1 MSYNLLI
8 GAHVSMNQKN
18 QYLIGALQEA
28 VSYNANCFM
37 IFTGPPL
44 SSLRK
49 PVEDFKIEQFND
61 LVKQYNIDLN
71 NLIIH
76 APYIVNLANYT
87 NLSSFNF
94 SISFLKVEV
103 QRAEKI
109 GIKTIVLHPGSG
121 INGAD
126 NLALNQVAK
135 GLNEILKTSTNVR
148 IALET
153 MAGKG
158 NEVGINFDQLKY
170 IIDQVEVKDKI
181 GVCWDTCH
189 MHDAGYDFKSNLDN
203 IIAEFEQK
211 IGLDKLLV
219 MHINDSKN
227 IIGARKDRHQNI
239 GYGEIGFE
247 TLLNIIYHPKFNNIV
262 KILETPYIDDKTAPY
277 QQEIMMIH
285 HKKFNDFKQS

>member
-18 QYLIGALQEA
+18 EYLIGALQETIN
-28 VSYNANCFM
+28 YNANCFM
-37 IFTGPPL
+37 IFIGPPL
-44 SSLRK
+44 SSIRK
-49 PVEDFKIEQFND
+49 PVENFNIEQFNT
-61 LVKQYNIDLN
+61 LAKQSNISLN

-94 SISFLKVEV
+94 SVQFLKTEV
-103 QRAEKI
+103 KRAEKI
-109 GIKTIVLHPGSG
+109 GINTIVLHPGSA
-121 INGAD
+121 INGTD
-126 NLALNQVAK
+126 NLALQQVAK
-135 GLNEILKTSTNVR
+135 GLNEILKTATTAK

-170 IIDQVEVKDKI
+170 IIDNVEQKDKI

-189 MHDAGYDFKSNLDN
+189 MHDAGYDFKNNLDN
-203 IIAEFEQK
+203 IIEEFEEK

-227 IIGARKDRHQNI
+227 IIGSRKDRHQNI

-247 TLLNIIYHPKFNNIV
+247 TLLNIIYHSKFNNIV
-262 KILETPYIDDKTAPY
+262 KILETPYIGKDSPY
-277 QQEIMMIH
+277 KQEIMMIH
-285 HKKFNDFKQS
+285 QKKFNDFKQT